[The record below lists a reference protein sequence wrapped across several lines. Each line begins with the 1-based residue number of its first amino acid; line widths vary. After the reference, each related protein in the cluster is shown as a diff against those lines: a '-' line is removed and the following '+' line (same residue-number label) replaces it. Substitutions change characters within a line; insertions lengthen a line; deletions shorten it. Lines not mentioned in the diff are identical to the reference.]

1 MEPTI
6 SQYDDNFMPGE
17 IFDIEVSNVAT
28 EMVSVEDSSQVFDE
42 DANIQTTLVPNRQGM
57 AYVNF
62 GEDNQLPFKIIK
74 MIGQDEVM
82 SQNKLFN
89 VITCYGAGL
98 KYMDVDT
105 KQPTTHPEI
114 KSWLVRN
121 SLPLFQLEQATDMK
135 YFFFC
140 VSVIIL
146 SKDGK
151 KINRLIHK
159 EACYCRFEKARY
171 GKINHVIYAN
181 FRDNASL
188 SPDDYEVI
196 RLLDPRDPLGDLMVL
211 MGREPGRDGQTRVR
225 TKDKKFAILV
235 RFPTPGFQY
244 YPIPYYTSIF
254 RGDWYDIK
262 RLIGKGKKAK
272 LRNHA
277 SVKYQVEVHK
287 DYWRNICDE
296 EHITDPLKKQERI
309 KKEKENIKNFV
320 SGIENSGKVW
330 ITGYYV
336 NPNGQEVRMVRINVI
351 ETGKE
356 GGDWSEDIQEASNIT
371 CYGDNIHPNLVGA
384 TPGKGQSNNSGSDK
398 RELFTL
404 KQALEIPFHDLMNI
418 PHQIVIAYNGWG
430 EKVYPDI
437 PMVLLTTL
445 DQNTDAKQKTASDLE
460 SKS

>member
-17 IFDIEVSNVAT
+17 IFDIEVSKINT
-28 EMVSVEDSSQVFDE
+28 EMASVEDSSLVFDE
-42 DANIQTTLVPNRQGM
+42 DANISTTPVPNRQGM

-309 KKEKENIKNFV
+309 KKEKENIKKFV

-384 TPGKGQSNNSGSDK
+384 TPSKGQSNNSGSDK

-460 SKS
+460 SQS

>member
-17 IFDIEVSNVAT
+17 IFDIEVSKINT
-28 EMVSVEDSSQVFDE
+28 EMASVEDSSQVFDE
-42 DANIQTTLVPNRQGM
+42 DANISTTPVPNRQGM

-309 KKEKENIKNFV
+309 KKEKENIKKFV

-351 ETGKE
+351 ETSKE

-418 PHQIVIAYNGWG
+418 PHNIVIEYNGWG

-460 SKS
+460 SQS

>member
-17 IFDIEVSNVAT
+17 IFDIEVSKINT
-28 EMVSVEDSSQVFDE
+28 EMASVEDSSQVFDE
-42 DANIQTTLVPNRQGM
+42 DANISTTPVPNRQGM

-211 MGREPGRDGQTRVR
+211 MGREPGGDGQTRVR

-418 PHQIVIAYNGWG
+418 PHQIVIAYNGWD

-460 SKS
+460 SQS

>member
-1 MEPTI
+1 MKPTI

-28 EMVSVEDSSQVFDE
+28 EMASVEDSSQVFDE
-42 DANIQTTLVPNRQGM
+42 DANIRTTPVPKRQGM
-57 AYVNF
+57 SYVNF

-181 FRDNASL
+181 FRDKASL

-244 YPIPYYTSIF
+244 YPVPYYTSIF

-418 PHQIVIAYNGWG
+418 PHNIVIEYNGWG

>member
-1 MEPTI
+1 MVPTI

-28 EMVSVEDSSQVFDE
+28 EMASVEDSSQVFDE
-42 DANIQTTLVPNRQGM
+42 DANISTTPVPNRQGM

-225 TKDKKFAILV
+225 TKEKKFAILV

-309 KKEKENIKNFV
+309 KKEKENIKKFV

-418 PHQIVIAYNGWG
+418 PHNIVIEYNGWG

>member
-17 IFDIEVSNVAT
+17 IFDIEVSKINT
-28 EMVSVEDSSQVFDE
+28 EMASVEDSSQVFDE
-42 DANIQTTLVPNRQGM
+42 DANISTTPVPNRQGM

-384 TPGKGQSNNSGSDK
+384 TPAKGQSNNSGSDK

-418 PHQIVIAYNGWG
+418 PHNIVIEYNGWG

>member
-17 IFDIEVSNVAT
+17 IFDIEVSKINT
-28 EMVSVEDSSQVFDE
+28 EMASVEDSSQVFDE
-42 DANIQTTLVPNRQGM
+42 DANISTTPVPNRQGM

-418 PHQIVIAYNGWG
+418 PHNIVIEYNGWG

>member
-17 IFDIEVSNVAT
+17 IFDIEVSKINT
-28 EMVSVEDSSQVFDE
+28 EMASVEDSSQVFDE
-42 DANIQTTLVPNRQGM
+42 DVNISTTPVPNRQGM

-211 MGREPGRDGQTRVR
+211 MGREPGHDGQTRIR

-418 PHQIVIAYNGWG
+418 PHNIVIEYNGWG

-460 SKS
+460 SQS

>member
-28 EMVSVEDSSQVFDE
+28 EMASVEDSSQVFDE
-42 DANIQTTLVPNRQGM
+42 DANISTTPVPNRQGM

-296 EHITDPLKKQERI
+296 DHITDPLKKQERI
-309 KKEKENIKNFV
+309 KKEKENIKKFV

-460 SKS
+460 SQS

>member
-1 MEPTI
+1 MKPTI

-28 EMVSVEDSSQVFDE
+28 EMASVEDSSQVFDE
-42 DANIQTTLVPNRQGM
+42 DANISTTPVPNRQGM

-309 KKEKENIKNFV
+309 KKEKENIKKFV

-418 PHQIVIAYNGWG
+418 PHNIVIEYNGWG

-460 SKS
+460 SQS

>member
-28 EMVSVEDSSQVFDE
+28 EMASVEESNQVFDE
-42 DANIQTTLVPNRQGM
+42 DANISTTPVPNRQGM
-57 AYVNF
+57 SYVNF

-211 MGREPGRDGQTRVR
+211 MGREPGRDGQTRIR

-309 KKEKENIKNFV
+309 KKEKENIKKFV

-460 SKS
+460 SQS

>member
-17 IFDIEVSNVAT
+17 IFDIEVSKINT
-28 EMVSVEDSSQVFDE
+28 EMASVEDSNQVFDE
-42 DANIQTTLVPNRQGM
+42 DANISTTPVPNRQGM

-211 MGREPGRDGQTRVR
+211 MRREPGRDGQTRVR

-309 KKEKENIKNFV
+309 KKEKENIKKFV

-460 SKS
+460 SQS